1 MTVPVSTPV
10 PHSRWLVR
18 DNVDRLAASH
28 AEAAEAIS
36 GLHAAADVHRER
48 SRAIRRV
55 QPPLRHRLATRRDWP
70 QVIWF
75 CGVLAVTTV
84 FLGWVSARLVTH
96 ETPLPVF
103 AAALPGVLLAA
114 AAGGAARFAT
124 HSIKRHADAGDA
136 GILLPFF
143 PLAAASVGVAI
154 WVSLWL
160 VLTDGTPAWIAVI
173 FALAITLAVAVAL
186 MTGSYLGGPP
196 VDDAAP
202 RAADTP
208 VPGQSPRRLRA
219 RHKRA
224 RGRLDNHTRQWMTA
238 AHGYAA
244 TIPSAG
250 QPEKILARLLADDA
264 EGLPLD
270 GLDPFDAM
278 ILSALRN
285 YHPAVLAADLS
296 LASAKLM
303 PEVNDSLEPR

>member
-1 MTVPVSTPV
+1 MTAPISTPV

-28 AEAAEAIS
+28 AEAARAIS
-36 GLHAAADVHRER
+36 ELHAAADVHRER

-55 QPPLRHRLATRRDWP
+55 QPPLRQRLAMRRDWP
-70 QVIWF
+70 QVTWF
-75 CGVLAVTTV
+75 CGVLTVTTV
-84 FLGWVSARLVTH
+84 FLGWVSVRLVVH

-103 AAALPGVLLAA
+103 AAALPGVLLALA
-114 AAGGAARFAT
+114 TGGAARFAT
-124 HSIKRHADAGDA
+124 HSIRRHADAGDA
-136 GILLPFF
+136 GVLLSLF
-143 PLAAASVGVAI
+143 PLAAASVGVAT

-160 VLTDGTPAWIAVI
+160 VLTDGIPAWLAVI

-186 MTGSYLGGPP
+186 MTGSYLGGSP

-202 RAADTP
+202 AGDTP
-208 VPGQSPRRLRA
+208 VPGRSPRRLRV

-224 RGRLDNHTRQWMTA
+224 RGRLDNHTRQWTTA
-238 AHGYAA
+238 AHRYAV
-244 TIPSAG
+244 TVPGPG
-250 QPEKILARLLADDA
+250 QPGKILARLLADEA
-264 EGLPLD
+264 GGLSLD

-285 YHPAVLAADLS
+285 YHPAVLSADLS

-303 PEVNDSLEPR
+303 PEVNDSPAPR